1 MLEFRNVAFSYGKE
15 ELLNDC
21 TFTLK
26 KGDFAMMLGANGAGK
41 STILNLAN
49 GQLRPGQGTVLL
61 DGQNVAE
68 MPPLLR
74 AKKIATVFQ
83 SYHSMTD
90 FSVEEVV
97 QMGRNP
103 HRSRFGGL
111 SRTDREEIDRALD
124 LMSLQF
130 MRMRLLRHLSGGE
143 RQRVMIAAALARK
156 TDYLLLDEP
165 TAAADPAYR
174 VSILRTLRDLPWK
187 PGILIATHDITA
199 AELFAEKILMLY
211 RGSFLAS
218 EKMTAENIRTVY
230 GNDATCLLRRNE
242 P

>member
-21 TFTLK
+21 SFTLE
-26 KGDFAMMLGANGAGK
+26 KGNFVMMLGANGAGK
-41 STILNLAN
+41 STILNLGN
-49 GQLRPGQGTVLL
+49 GQLKPMRGAVLL
-61 DGQNVAE
+61 DGKNVAE

-83 SYHSMTD
+83 AYQHITD
-90 FSVEEVV
+90 FTVEETV

-111 SRTDREEIDRALD
+111 SQADREAVSNALE
-124 LMSLQF
+124 LMTLTHLKG
-130 MRMRLLRHLSGGE
+130 RLLRHLSGGE

-174 VSILRTLRDLPWK
+174 ISILRTLRELPWK

-199 AELFAEKILMLY
+199 AEIFAEKILMLH
-211 RGSFLAS
+211 RGKFLAS
-218 EKMTAENIRTVY
+218 EKMTVENIRTVY
-230 GNDATCLLRRNE
+230 GNDATCLLRRTE